1 MGVGGYCGPRRSHSR
16 QCGDPGDVPSAAGGA
31 GSFRGTGKV
40 FPDTPKLRPSG
51 LPVGGGSAGSTVTQ
65 RAAHRDPE
73 GGMSMPSS
81 RVEGQSSG
89 RVREE
94 PRKELREEGEPAVS
108 YL

>member
-1 MGVGGYCGPRRSHSR
+1 M
-16 QCGDPGDVPSAAGGA
+16 
-31 GSFRGTGKV
+31 
-40 FPDTPKLRPSG
+40 
-51 LPVGGGSAGSTVTQ
+51 VTQ

-81 RVEGQSSG
+81 RVEGRSCR

>member
-1 MGVGGYCGPRRSHSR
+1 M
-16 QCGDPGDVPSAAGGA
+16 
-31 GSFRGTGKV
+31 
-40 FPDTPKLRPSG
+40 
-51 LPVGGGSAGSTVTQ
+51 TQ